1 MMPTVA
7 QLSSDLA
14 AGRTTSRELTEGCLD
29 RIGSEGGEGARTFT
43 RVHAEAARAAA
54 DAADRLRGAGVT
66 LSPIAGLP
74 VSVKDLFDVAGE
86 TTLAGSIVL
95 RDAAPAAIDAEVV
108 ARLRRAGAVV
118 IGKTNMTE
126 FAFSI
131 LGMNPHYGTPRAPWD
146 RAVGR
151 IPGGSSSGAAVSVT
165 DGMSAFAI
173 GTDTAGSVRVPAAFC
188 GAVGWKPTARRVPL
202 AGCYPLARSLDSI
215 GPIAPSVS
223 CCAIVDAVL
232 SGQPAWLPEALPIAG
247 LRLGVPRQYVLE
259 GLDAEVARAFSAA
272 LAALS
277 SAGARV
283 VDVDFHELLE
293 MPAIHKSGN
302 INTIEAY
309 AVHRRLIEER
319 EPSYD
324 PRVVTRILRG
334 RGALAVEYLELIERR
349 AAFVLGAERVMAPLD
364 AVVLPTA
371 ILVPPPIAE
380 LEASDEAYFKANAR
394 GLRNTTVVNFFDGCA
409 LSIPCH
415 EPGAAPVGFMVAGP
429 AGADRRV
436 LAAGLAIE
444 RVVAPQL
451 QRSSP
456 STAHPHV

>member
-1 MMPTVA
+1 MMPTLA

-14 AGRTTSRELTEGCLD
+14 DGRTTSRELTEGCLD
-29 RIGSEGGEGARTFT
+29 RIGREGGEGERTFT
-43 RVHAEAARAAA
+43 RVHAEAARASAE
-54 DAADRLRGAGVT
+54 AADRLRGAGVT
-66 LSPIAGLP
+66 LSPVAGLP

-95 RDAAPAAIDAEVV
+95 RDAAPAATDAEVV
-108 ARLRRAGAVV
+108 SRLRRAGAVV

-165 DGMSAFAI
+165 DGMAAFAI

-215 GPIAPSVS
+215 GPIAPSVA

-232 SGQPAWLPEALPIAG
+232 SGQPARLPEALPIAG
-247 LRLGVPRQYVLE
+247 LRLGVPSQYVLE
-259 GLDAEVARAFSAA
+259 GLDDEVARAFSAA

-277 SAGARV
+277 SAGARI
-283 VDVDFHELLE
+283 VDVDFRELLE

-309 AVHRRLIEER
+309 AVHRPVIEAR

-324 PRVVTRILRG
+324 PRVATRILRG
-334 RGALAVEYLELIERR
+334 RGALAVDYLELIERR
-349 AAFVLGAERVMAPLD
+349 AAFVLAAERVMTPFD
-364 AVVLPTA
+364 AMVLPTA

-380 LEASDEAYFKANAR
+380 LEASDEAYFRANAR
-394 GLRNTTVVNFFDGCA
+394 ALRNPTVVNFFDGCA

-436 LAAGLAIE
+436 LATGLAIE
-444 RVVAPQL
+444 RVLATQL

-456 STAHPHV
+456 STAQPHV